1 MNTPQSTERAALE
14 RGPSDRGAD
23 WPADQVS
30 ADRSSSERPRPRD
43 AAPANGLLLVDDEPT
58 ILVALRR
65 VLAGQPYQIHTADNA
80 LEALRVLERERI
92 AVVVSDYLMPDMN
105 GVQFLNLVRARF
117 PEIQRIIVTAKASLD
132 LIQDVINQAQVFRF
146 VNKPWDNQALLF
158 TIEASFEQYRASH
171 ENERLRQLTER
182 QNRELRD
189 LNRDLEARIARRTR
203 QLARAK
209 AEWEQT
215 FDAIVDP
222 VAIVSAR
229 YEIVR
234 ANIAYAQATGVDIR
248 EIPRHRCHDIL
259 AGRDAPCVGCPLPAA
274 VSGEPPRGV
283 DVAGRA
289 GRVLNVWAYAL
300 PNLGETDLP
309 GEVEDTSD
317 VVDVPPVGSAVC
329 HYRDVTDE
337 RALGAELQRTQK
349 LASLGLFVGGV
360 AHEINNPVGGVL
372 AHAQLLLEQHRDDPE
387 LASALRHIETDALRM
402 KRIIQSLLSFAHGS
416 AVRRTLIDAETLI
429 RDAVAAFDRDY
440 AGKGHVPVRL
450 ELHGALPEVAVDGA
464 LIHQLIR
471 NLLQNAEHAEPR
483 SEIRVSA
490 RSTASALEL
499 EVADDGVGISE
510 TNLQRIFDPFF
521 TTKGQGRGTGLG
533 LSLCYRIVEQ
543 HGGTIEARSR
553 PGEGTTFRITIPHGP
568 GAVPPPVPEPI
579 DP

>member
-1 MNTPQSTERAALE
+1 MNDPQATRPAASHAAASERPSSERPSTERA
-14 RGPSDRGAD
+14 
-23 WPADQVS
+23 
-30 ADRSSSERPRPRD
+30 RPRED
-43 AAPANGLLLVDDEPT
+43 APANGLLLVDDEPT

-189 LNRDLEARIARRTR
+189 LNRDLEARIVRRTR

-229 YEIVR
+229 YTIVR
-234 ANIAYAQATGVDIR
+234 ANIAYAAASGVDIR
-248 EIPRHRCHDIL
+248 DIPRRRCHDLL
-259 AGRDAPCVGCPLPAA
+259 AGRDSPCVGCPLPAA

-309 GEVEDTSD
+309 GEAEPEDTSD
-317 VVDVPPVGSAVC
+317 VAEPQPVGSAVC

-372 AHAQLLLEQHRDDPE
+372 AHAQLLLDQHRDDPE

-429 RDAVAAFDRDY
+429 REAVAAFDRDY

-450 ELHGALPEVAVDGA
+450 ELQGPLPEIAVDGA

-471 NLLQNAEHAEPR
+471 NLLQNAEHAGPR
-483 SEIRVSA
+483 SEIRVTA
-490 RSTASALEL
+490 RSSIAALEL
-499 EVADDGVGISE
+499 EVADDGVGIPE
-510 TNLQRIFDPFF
+510 ANLQRIFDPFF

-543 HGGTIEARSR
+543 HGGTIEARSKS
-553 PGEGTTFRITIPHGP
+553 GEGTTFRITIPHGP
-568 GAVPPPVPEPI
+568 GTVPPPVPEPV